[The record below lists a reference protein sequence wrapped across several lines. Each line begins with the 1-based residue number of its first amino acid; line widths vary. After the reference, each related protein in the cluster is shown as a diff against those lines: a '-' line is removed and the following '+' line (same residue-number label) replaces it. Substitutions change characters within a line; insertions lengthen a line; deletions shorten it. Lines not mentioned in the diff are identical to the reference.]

1 MPASE
6 ATWEPVEAFKESFPA
21 FKLEDELF
29 VEGGRDVVYTYSRRS
44 RTRGLSSDAT
54 QIVGASRLQTSFSTV
69 C

>member
-44 RTRGLSSDAT
+44 RTRG
-54 QIVGASRLQTSFSTV
+54 
-69 C
+69 